1 MQTSEYA
8 STLSSASEGDLVLQI
23 RGKSGSLEKLDPD
36 PLIRTFA
43 KSDPC
48 KNRCK
53 NVIEIQNIVEGRF
66 EPVC

>member
-8 STLSSASEGDLVLQI
+8 STLSSESEGDLVLQI
-23 RGKSGSLEKLDPD
+23 RGKAGSLEKLDPD
-36 PLIRTFA
+36 PLIRTYA

-53 NVIEIQNIVEGRF
+53 NFIYVDPEH
-66 EPVC
+66 C